1 MQKYF
6 FSTNSNTISIHYQLH
21 NRSINVYPAK
31 SLCEKYGIT
40 LLSYMHNHWQIINC
54 WFSSKPK
61 INIIVEL
68 SRFFTEAELSSCPAF
83 LLILPEY
90 ADIENLHIEA
100 ESQASFKSIPHPDY
114 VCTDLF
120 QTNNLVFGAIN
131 WNHNKSF
138 EKYMNVTT
146 EEFSSLSIG
155 AQKEFHNL
163 SANTSGCYL
172 EFITQSPFVHITA
185 KLGRDREYIKIP
197 FGASHGFD
205 IYEKPYNET
214 EFLHRECFAPSID
227 SNYAD
232 FEFVHNVESIIRIYL
247 PLYNTIHSLSIET
260 LYGDIKATNAPK
272 KRAVFYGNSITQG
285 ASATRPGMSF
295 VNILSQKS
303 DWEIINYSLS
313 SCCKAFSSIAH
324 DIAALDTDYIFL
336 DYSRNAWSIEELA
349 TNLSNFYFIIRS
361 KKPTVP
367 VIFLTTACF
376 NSEILYRDYDN
387 IINNVYLAAK
397 ANNESVYLINQKNLF
412 TPGEYAICCNDG
424 EHYTDYGMQKVANAI
439 LKLPL

>member
-1 MQKYF
+1 
-6 FSTNSNTISIHYQLH
+6 
-21 NRSINVYPAK
+21 
-31 SLCEKYGIT
+31 
-40 LLSYMHNHWQIINC
+40 
-54 WFSSKPK
+54 
-61 INIIVEL
+61 
-68 SRFFTEAELSSCPAF
+68 
-83 LLILPEY
+83 
-90 ADIENLHIEA
+90 
-100 ESQASFKSIPHPDY
+100 
-114 VCTDLF
+114 
-120 QTNNLVFGAIN
+120 
-131 WNHNKSF
+131 
-138 EKYMNVTT
+138 
-146 EEFSSLSIG
+146 
-155 AQKEFHNL
+155 
-163 SANTSGCYL
+163 
-172 EFITQSPFVHITA
+172 
-185 KLGRDREYIKIP
+185 
-197 FGASHGFD
+197 
-205 IYEKPYNET
+205 
-214 EFLHRECFAPSID
+214 
-227 SNYAD
+227 
-232 FEFVHNVESIIRIYL
+232 
-247 PLYNTIHSLSIET
+247 
-260 LYGDIKATNAPK
+260 
-272 KRAVFYGNSITQG
+272 
-285 ASATRPGMSF
+285 MSF

-336 DYSRNAWSIEELA
+336 DYSRNAWSKEELA